1 MTVHELQIVLN
12 APLRSALV
20 VDWRKQPIYRLLM
33 RLPWRMDH
41 NGAVRISLEPF
52 DQPPD
57 VIHRTFLRM
66 WRFYRS

>member
-1 MTVHELQIVLN
+1 M
-12 APLRSALV
+12 
-20 VDWRKQPIYRLLM
+20 
-33 RLPWRMDH
+33 
-41 NGAVRISLEPF
+41 VRVNLEPF

>member
-1 MTVHELQIVLN
+1 
-12 APLRSALV
+12 
-20 VDWRKQPIYRLLM
+20 M

-52 DQPPD
+52 DQSPD
-57 VIHRTFLRM
+57 LIHRTFLRM